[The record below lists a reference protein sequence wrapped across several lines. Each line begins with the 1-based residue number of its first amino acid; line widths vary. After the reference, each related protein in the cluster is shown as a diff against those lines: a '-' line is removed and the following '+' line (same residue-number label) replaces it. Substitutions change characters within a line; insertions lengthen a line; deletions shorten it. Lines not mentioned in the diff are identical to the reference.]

1 MCDFDIQQLRYFVE
15 TAHTHSMAQAARH
28 LFVSP
33 QGLSKGIKKLEENLG
48 RDLFVRG
55 TAGVELTAFGTF
67 FLQRSEEAL
76 NAFAL
81 VEDSRRD
88 FEAHE
93 RRTIS
98 LGMPVECTS
107 DFGGTLNASKLYE
120 LQRSFPTVAFEF
132 RTEGEDAVS
141 RHLESGE
148 IQFAIG
154 SDTGGDAY
162 RSQLLDTRS
171 FPTVAFEFR
180 TEGEDAVSR
189 HLESGEIQFAIG
201 SDTGGDAYRSQLLDT
216 FPLVVAVH
224 RRSGLARRPW
234 VTPRDLAGGRVMAPG
249 GQRGLERMMRAA
261 GYAGS
266 VVDPVIKLSPIDIS
280 ELVVDD
286 RTFVVRPEQHARR
299 TTTLDHVTLVPLV
312 DGDGQPLE
320 ARLCLSWRNKM
331 RIGGPERALIDF
343 LTETYANR

>member
-15 TAHTHSMAQAARH
+15 TARTRSMAQAARR

-33 QGLSKGIKKLEENLG
+33 QGLSKGIKRLEETLG

-55 TAGVELTAFGTF
+55 TSGVELTAFGAF
-67 FLQRSEEAL
+67 FLQRAEEAL
-76 NAFAL
+76 DAFAL
-81 VEDSRRD
+81 VEGSRRD

-107 DFGGTLNASKLYE
+107 DFGGTLNASKLHE
-120 LQRSFPTVAFEF
+120 LQQSCPAVAFEF
-132 RTEGEDAVS
+132 RAEGEDAVEQQ
-141 RHLESGE
+141 LENGE

-154 SDTGGDAY
+154 AAADGN
-162 RSQLLDTRS
+162 
-171 FPTVAFEFR
+171 
-180 TEGEDAVSR
+180 
-189 HLESGEIQFAIG
+189 
-201 SDTGGDAYRSQLLDT
+201 AYRSQLLDT

-266 VVDPVIKLSPIDIS
+266 VVDPVIKLSS
-280 ELVVDD
+280 
-286 RTFVVRPEQHARR
+286 
-299 TTTLDHVTLVPLV
+299 
-312 DGDGQPLE
+312 
-320 ARLCLSWRNKM
+320 RLCRFRRGSRDQ
-331 RIGGPERALIDF
+331 ALPHRHI
-343 LTETYANR
+343 

>member
-1 MCDFDIQQLRYFVE
+1 
-15 TAHTHSMAQAARH
+15 
-28 LFVSP
+28 
-33 QGLSKGIKKLEENLG
+33 
-48 RDLFVRG
+48 
-55 TAGVELTAFGTF
+55 
-67 FLQRSEEAL
+67 
-76 NAFAL
+76 
-81 VEDSRRD
+81 
-88 FEAHE
+88 
-93 RRTIS
+93 
-98 LGMPVECTS
+98 MPVECTS

-120 LQRSFPTVAFEF
+120 LQ
-132 RTEGEDAVS
+132 
-141 RHLESGE
+141 
-148 IQFAIG
+148 
-154 SDTGGDAY
+154 
-162 RSQLLDTRS
+162 RS